1 MLKMNLIYPVIK
13 KKLNGMLS
21 FHSKDFNLH
30 VEAES
35 VPEGIRRIKDQM
47 VLKITEIA
55 KNGNP
60 LPDPDLELDDP
71 GVIYIEIDSSLA
83 KYRVERVNM
92 TIPVNQLKWMDDRS
106 LNKSNYVSELIWE
119 DMKRQTK

>member
-13 KKLNGMLS
+13 TKGNGTLS

-47 VLKITEIA
+47 VLKITEIS

-60 LPDPDLELDDP
+60 LPDPDLELDEP

-106 LNKSNYVSELIWE
+106 LNRSNYVSELIWE

>member
-13 KKLNGMLS
+13 KREHGKLS
-21 FHSKDFNLH
+21 FYSKDFNLH
-30 VEAES
+30 VEAAS
-35 VPEGIRRIKDQM
+35 VPEGIRSIKEKM

-55 KNGNP
+55 KSGSS
-60 LPDPDLELDDP
+60 LPDPDLGIDEP

-92 TIPVNQLKWMDDRS
+92 TIPINLLKWMDDRN
-106 LNKSNYVSELIWE
+106 LNKSNYVSDLIWE
-119 DMKRQTK
+119 DMKRQSK